1 VRRKRFSVEQIVGV
15 LKQAEVGMAVVEV
28 CRQAGIT
35 EQTFYRWK
43 KQYVGLET
51 DHVRQLKQL
60 REENTRLK
68 RLVAELSLDKTILQD
83 VLAKNCKALAPS
95 RTGRLSARRVPGEL
109 EARLPSGADSGFHL
123 SVPEHP
129 GAENGAAVA
138 ESGDRPS
145 PNPLRLPEDS
155 GAAEA

>member
-28 CRQAGIT
+28 CRQTGIT

-60 REENTRLK
+60 REENARLK
-68 RLVAELSLDKTILQD
+68 RLVAELSLDKTMLQD
-83 VLAKNCKALAPS
+83 VLAKKL
-95 RTGRLSARRVPGEL
+95 
-109 EARLPSGADSGFHL
+109 
-123 SVPEHP
+123 
-129 GAENGAAVA
+129 
-138 ESGDRPS
+138 
-145 PNPLRLPEDS
+145 
-155 GAAEA
+155 